1 MAGGMRGVPGEVQND
16 LADIR
21 LKEKAFYDSPN
32 VLNAP
37 PITLLFFCHI
47 LELLIRLIT
56 GTLSQNVR
64 LQKWFIQRRVK
75 LQTKG
80 KLQNQFTKSDV

>member
-37 PITLLFFCHI
+37 PITLLFFLSHF
-47 LELLIRLIT
+47 
-56 GTLSQNVR
+56 GTA
-64 LQKWFIQRRVK
+64 
-75 LQTKG
+75 
-80 KLQNQFTKSDV
+80 D